1 MAKYYAGMETDANC
15 GRCKMETRH
24 RVLSVTEGVP
34 EKLMCVGCGSVHKFK
49 PARVAEERPGK
60 TEKAA
65 KPTKATPRAASPSH
79 FQSLMI
85 SEQAGA
91 VAKPYGQG
99 VAWETDMWLDHPAFG
114 LGKIQH
120 KSGRKLTV
128 LFRDGVKLLM
138 AL

>member
-1 MAKYYAGMETDANC
+1 
-15 GRCKMETRH
+15 
-24 RVLSVTEGVP
+24 VTEGVP
-34 EKLMCVGCGSVHKFK
+34 EKLACVGCGSVHKFK
-49 PARVAEERPGK
+49 AARVAEERPVK

-65 KPTKATPRAASPSH
+65 KAKLKAASPSQ
-79 FQSLMI
+79 FQNLMI

-120 KSGRKLTV
+120 KSGRKITV
-128 LFRDGVKLLM
+128 LFKDGVKLLM